1 MNINSGTSRDSFI
14 SLETPV
20 KPAADTKTPSVQ
32 FSFIISYRMKQFT
45 IVLVLTLAVIST
57 IYGKFIH
64 SPIFFNREIHVSFE

>member
-1 MNINSGTSRDSFI
+1 
-14 SLETPV
+14 
-20 KPAADTKTPSVQ
+20 
-32 FSFIISYRMKQFT
+32 MKQFT